1 MKKYTN
7 CILLKIFINEKER
20 HEKTPL
26 HEWILKKAL
35 EDNMTVLTVVRGV
48 EGFGT
53 ERKINTSK
61 ILDLSLDLPL
71 IIEIIDRKKKIKKFV
86 KMLNKIIQEG
96 IVAIHEEA
104 TVFVYTK
111 KK

>member
-1 MKKYTN
+1 MKKYKK

-20 HEKTPL
+20 YGKIPL

-53 ERKINTSK
+53 EHKVSTSK
-61 ILDLSLDLPL
+61 ILDLSLNLPL
-71 IIEIIDRKKKIKKFV
+71 IIEIIDKKKKIKKFV
-86 KMLNKIIQEG
+86 KILNEIIQEG
-96 IVAIHEEA
+96 IVATHEEA